1 MRSGAASSSRAT
13 TSRRSCTDVRGLA
26 KLAPGPGR
34 MDVTERSEPV
44 AGRGQVV
51 LDVLAVGIC
60 GTDLHIQAGEYPC
73 APPVTVGHEVCGRVA
88 ELGEG
93 VDASWAAER
102 VVVETY
108 FSTCGRCAMCRSGR
122 GNMCAQRRS
131 IGSHVDGG
139 CAPRLLVP
147 AANLHRVPDG
157 LDDAAASLSEPLA
170 CVCNALLDP
179 AVIGAGDAVLVIGP
193 GPIGLLAAQ
202 VARACGA
209 SVTVR
214 GTARDAARLGL
225 AAALGFATAVADEG
239 DAPDADA
246 PDAPDVVVECSGSG
260 PGVAHGL
267 AALRRRGTLVQLG
280 LRGADLTVPWDLICH
295 HELAIRTGFAS
306 TPASWRRA
314 MRLLAA
320 GSIELAP
327 LVSAVVPLGEWE
339 EAFDASRRGDGV
351 KYVLD
356 PR

>member
-1 MRSGAASSSRAT
+1 MAIAERPEPAA
-13 TSRRSCTDVRGLA
+13 
-26 KLAPGPGR
+26 GP
-34 MDVTERSEPV
+34 
-44 AGRGQVV
+44 GQVV
-51 LDVLAVGIC
+51 LDVLATGIC
-60 GTDLHIQAGEYPC
+60 GTDLHIQAGEYPSV
-73 APPVTVGHEVCGRVA
+73 PPVTVGHEVCGRVA
-88 ELGEG
+88 ALGPG
-93 VDASWAAER
+93 VDDAWAGAR

-131 IGSHVDGG
+131 IGTHVDGG

-147 AANLHRVPDG
+147 AGNLHRVPAG
-157 LDDAAASLSEPLA
+157 LEDAAASLAEPLA

-179 AVIGAGDAVLVIGP
+179 PVIGAGDGVLVIGP

-202 VARACGA
+202 VARACGGR
-209 SVTVR
+209 VTVR
-214 GTARDAARLGL
+214 GTARDAARLAL
-225 AAALGFATAVADEG
+225 AAEQGFAVEVAG
-239 DAPDADA
+239 DGEPAPDADE
-246 PDAPDVVVECSGSG
+246 PGAPDVVVECSGSG

-280 LRGADLTVPWDLICH
+280 LRGAELTVPWDLICH

-314 MRLLAA
+314 MGLLEA
-320 GSIELAP
+320 GEIAPAP
-327 LVSAVVPLGEWE
+327 LVTAVLPLEQWAA
-339 EAFDASRRGDGV
+339 AFDASRGGDGV